1 MVISLNSI
9 AQLYE
14 QKEMGYYSQ
23 KINDSY
29 SERFNAEPA
38 FVKER
43 SSALSCFQKSL
54 DFIYFVKEFSN
65 RTQTIKSQELYHKLG
80 LILVYKDYY

>member
-54 DFIYFVKEFSN
+54 DLFILWRNLAIVLKRLRVKN
-65 RTQTIKSQELYHKLG
+65 YTISLDWY
-80 LILVYKDYY
+80 